1 MLKRIILSAVFS
13 LFVLSVNAG
22 GIYPDYLYD
31 NPNYPIVTG
40 RMGSAVYIDKTSAT
54 SLLNTDDEFIAAAT
68 FIRYN
73 VDKSEQGNPYTVFF
87 YQTINPRQRDY
98 KKMHING
105 YTMTLPPYEKGV
117 YYTSFD
123 YGATWH
129 KFPLKPK
136 IGPEVR
142 QLSQLNMTLKH
153 LVLNQNF

>member
-1 MLKRIILSAVFS
+1 MLKKIILSTFFS

-54 SLLNTDDEFIAAAT
+54 KVLTTESDIILAAT
-68 FIRYN
+68 FVRYN

-136 IGPEVR
+136 ISPEVR
-142 QLSQLNMTLKH
+142 NLVQFKSVLKALNSI
-153 LVLNQNF
+153 